1 MMIASPTCQ
10 RRCRWSGAE
19 LTILDILPVG
29 ESQSLGDNTLGS
41 SQVIRSSPLS
51 LPGSDTKRSNTV
63 RITESDESETSEHS
77 NTRVSSSTACHGGLH
92 GGEDILLV
100 DSTISI
106 NVGDKKAD
114 LPEFSGLLE
123 VVGKDVEHELRVRVG
138 VDVPVGLGIK
148 LLPESR
154 GVDEVS
160 VLYIS

>member
-1 MMIASPTCQ
+1 MMIASPACQ
-10 RRCRWSGAE
+10 RHFRWSGAE
-19 LTILDILPVG
+19 FTILDILPVG
-29 ESQSLGDNTLGS
+29 ESQSLSDNTLGS

-63 RITESDESETSEHS
+63 RITESDESETSEHGDTS
-77 NTRVSSSTACHGGLH
+77 VGSSAACHGSLH

-106 NVGDKKAD
+106 NIGDKKAD
-114 LPEFSGLLE
+114 SPELSGLLE
-123 VVGKDVEHELRVRVG
+123 IVGKDVEHELRVRVC

-148 LLPESR
+148 LLPERR

-160 VLYIS
+160 VLHIS

>member
-1 MMIASPTCQ
+1 MMIASPICQ
-10 RRCRWSGAE
+10 QCLESRRRI

-29 ESQSLGDNTLGS
+29 ESQSLSDNTFTS

-63 RITESDESETSEHS
+63 RITERNETETSEHS

-92 GGEDILLV
+92 GGEDIFLV

-106 NVGDKKAD
+106 NIGDKKAD
-114 LPEFSGLLE
+114 LPELSGLLK

-138 VDVPVGLGIK
+138 VDMPVGLGIK

-160 VLYIS
+160 VLHIS

>member
-1 MMIASPTCQ
+1 MMIASPACQ
-10 RRCRWSGAE
+10 QCLESRRRI
-19 LTILDILPVG
+19 LTILDILPIG
-29 ESQSLGDNTLGS
+29 ESQSLSDNTFTS

-77 NTRVSSSTACHGGLH
+77 NTSVSSSTACHGSLH
-92 GGEDILLV
+92 SGEDILLV

-106 NVGDKKAD
+106 EIWVKKAD

-148 LLPESR
+148 LLPERR
-154 GVDEVS
+154 GVDEIS
-160 VLYIS
+160 VLHIS